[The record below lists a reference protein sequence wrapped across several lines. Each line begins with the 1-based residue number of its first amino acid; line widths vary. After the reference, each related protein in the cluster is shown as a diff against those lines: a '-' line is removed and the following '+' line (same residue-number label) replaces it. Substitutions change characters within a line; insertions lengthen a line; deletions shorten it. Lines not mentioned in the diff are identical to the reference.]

1 MKRGDKKGQFYLI
14 AAIIIIAVVVG
25 FVTIFNYS
33 ARRDSVKIYDFG
45 EELGI
50 ESQNVLDYGTY
61 NEGTVD
67 MDVLLED
74 FIESYVDYAGEGK
87 NLYFLFGDFDNI
99 KIIAYQEL
107 EESVSV
113 DGSEIGIM
121 DGMGEEMH
129 TPSADEKVVIEID
142 DVEYDFKLNEGENFY
157 FVISQEIEGEK
168 YVVTN

>member
-1 MKRGDKKGQFYLI
+1 MKGVNKKGQFYLI
-14 AAIIIIAVVVG
+14 AAIIIITVVVG
-25 FVTIFNYS
+25 FVTISNYS
-33 ARRDSVKIYDFG
+33 MKRDSVKIYDFG

-67 MDVLLED
+67 MDALLED
-74 FIESYVDYAGEGK
+74 FIESYVDYSGGGK

-107 EESVSV
+107 EESVSL
-113 DGSEIGIM
+113 DGSEVAMMNGK
-121 DGMGEEMH
+121 GEKTH
-129 TPSADEKVVIEID
+129 TPSADKKVVIEIEE
-142 DVEYDFKLNEGENFY
+142 VEYDFKLTEGENFY